1 MNEPL
6 VTVIIP
12 AYNHAM
18 YVENCLDSIINQTYQ
33 NIELIVINDGSKDD
47 TNEKIIGNEDKL
59 KKRFSNF
66 IHISKENEGVCK
78 TLNLGLSLAKG
89 KYIIPFA
96 SDDVMYS
103 QRISKQVAYLEENS
117 QYGMVYTDGYDVES
131 KDYLLENDQYREDM
145 MFSKN
150 MDFVEGDLFDFMLEN
165 VFLMPTPTVCIRRA
179 CFDKVGLYDEN
190 ILCED
195 PDMFIRISKY
205 FQIGCIKEPLV
216 LHRIHGDNS
225 GRKSSII
232 VPAIK
237 SMIKKYENSDLLNET
252 EKERFILLLEKTIGI
267 TNFEKIRKN
276 VDNKKIILWGTG
288 QAYRRFKNQYS
299 NDFEFFV
306 DNDVKKQ
313 GKEVDGKLIY
323 PPQKLLEINKDE
335 YYVLVLSQF
344 YQEIYGQLRSYGFKH
359 KENFY

>member
-66 IHISKENEGVCK
+66 IHISKENEGICK

-103 QRISKQVAYLEENS
+103 QRIRKQVAYLEENS

-131 KDYLLENDQYREDM
+131 KDYLVENEKYDKDM
-145 MFSKN
+145 MFSIK
-150 MDFVEGDLFDFMLEN
+150 MDFVEGNLLNFMLDN
-165 VFLMPTPTVCIRRA
+165 VFKMPTPTVCIKRE
-179 CFDKVGLYDEN
+179 CFNKVGFYDEN
-190 ILCED
+190 LLCED

-216 LHRIHGDNS
+216 LHRIHGENN
-225 GRKSSII
+225 GKNFSII
-232 VPAIK
+232 KPFIE
-237 SMIKKYENSDLLNET
+237 SMIKKYEKSDLLNEI
-252 EKERFILLLEKTIGI
+252 EKERFILLLEKLIGI
-267 TNFEKIRKN
+267 TNVERIRN
-276 VDNKKIILWGTG
+276 RTDNKKVVLWGTG
-288 QAYRRFKNQYS
+288 QAYRKFREKN
-299 NDFEFFV
+299 NIDFEFFI
-306 DNDVKKQ
+306 DSDKSKH
-313 GKEVDGKLIY
+313 GKELDGKHIY
-323 PPQKLLEINKDE
+323 PPQILLEIDKNN
-335 YYVLVLSQF
+335 YYVLILSQF
-344 YQEIYGQLRSYGFKH
+344 FKEIYGQLESYKYDYI
-359 KENFY
+359 ENYY